1 MPREIKTT
9 LAVDGEQAF
18 KRAINDAR
26 TSMRNLGTQLTLAA
40 AEFKKD
46 GDAMKLMETRSK
58 TLKAEITQQE
68 EIVKAL
74 ETAVEESTKAYGENS
89 DKTEKWQAE
98 LNRARASLTNLQ
110 SELTL
115 NDAGLDRNGNSFDT
129 SSQKAADY
137 QATLQT
143 IGKNVSFETVT
154 QGISNIT
161 DKFENAIKKVFNF
174 AKTIRETFADAGTWA
189 DDLITQATTSGM
201 DVENMQRWNYAAT
214 IIDTDADTIIKA
226 RDKLGQKMV
235 KGWTEGSGD
244 DKLNVWD
251 LLGVDITDKDTGAMR
266 DTMDVLWDLGET
278 LMNMTIIDGNDVRA
292 NEYAMEAFGKS
303 WRELLPLFT
312 AGRAEWDKALQDADV
327 VSEDRVK
334 ALGELDDANQ
344 ALANSWDTT
353 KYSFLAEL
361 APTITDVTKAVTEM
375 LQAFNEWMDTDEG
388 KKSMEELSAAIQ
400 ELFSGVSDIK
410 FSDVINSVKD
420 AINGIK
426 DALVWLSENKDGVYT
441 ALEVIGAGFA
451 LLKISDTVLKFLQL
465 KNGLSGLIGN
475 GGNQMD
481 QSQAG
486 RPGGSYNYTGGSDT
500 GSTAGGGALG
510 FILAKAL
517 PVALGA
523 GIVVAD
529 SLNNH
534 GSNDLINS
542 EGQLTDDFWAS
553 VLGGYDDSFN
563 SFMESLEARY
573 GKDYNDYS
581 AAAVKGGTYGRSWAL
596 TDEQKQAVVDAYLN
610 GGAAEDSFR
619 ILEEQYGWKT
629 SGGIPSYTEAQR
641 AAAEEF
647 WDTYRKSPDDVDS
660 WSDSFDRLEASF
672 NGNEEAFGKL
682 MDAIDLWETQ
692 NNEDNSVYGVED
704 LPKELWDAGDQI
716 GSAVGETLQNM
727 TGGAALPSGGDIQ
740 AFKAVPGQ
748 MEAAVRTAIAS
759 GMSGIRVTMDG
770 ATVGALILPYIN
782 TGLGGLVG

>member
-154 QGISNIT
+154 QGISGIT
-161 DKFENAIKKVFNF
+161 DKFEAAIKKVFSF

-201 DVENMQRWNYAAT
+201 DVETMQRWNYAAQ

-235 KGWTEGSGD
+235 NGWTEGSGK
-244 DKLNVWD
+244 DKLNVWE

-312 AGRAEWDKALQDADV
+312 AGREEWDKALQDADV

-344 ALANSWDTT
+344 ALANSWDAT
-353 KYSFLAEL
+353 KYSFLADL
-361 APTITDVTKAVTEM
+361 APTITDVTNAVTEM

-426 DALVWLSENKDGVYT
+426 NALVWLSEHKDEVYT
-441 ALEVIGAGFA
+441 ALKVIGAGFA
-451 LLKISDTVLKFLQL
+451 LLKVSETVLKVLQL
-465 KNGLSGLIGN
+465 KNGLSGLVGGN
-475 GGNQMD
+475 GNQMD

-486 RPGGSYNYTGGSDT
+486 RPGGNYNYSPAAAPGTGGLGGT
-500 GSTAGGGALG
+500 GTGWFGGL
-510 FILAKAL
+510 
-517 PVALGA
+517 
-523 GIVVAD
+523 
-529 SLNNH
+529 LNNLV
-534 GSNDLINS
+534 N
-542 EGQLTDDFWAS
+542 
-553 VLGGYDDSFN
+553 
-563 SFMESLEARY
+563 
-573 GKDYNDYS
+573 
-581 AAAVKGGTYGRSWAL
+581 
-596 TDEQKQAVVDAYLN
+596 
-610 GGAAEDSFR
+610 GAATNFLFQEYDR
-619 ILEEQYGWKT
+619 IKENLEKEMEGLTPEQAQKKGAMQAMGMTEAEYDAWLAESSIGT
-629 SGGIPSYTEAQR
+629 SGGHSFDVPAAAPAYTEAQR

-647 WDTYRKSPDDVDS
+647 WDAYRKSPDDVDS

-672 NGNEEAFGKL
+672 SGNEEAFGEL
-682 MDAIDLWETQ
+682 LDAIDLWEQ
-692 NNEDNSVYGVED
+692 RNNEDNSVYGVED

-748 MEAAVRTAIAS
+748 MENAVRTAIAS

-782 TGLGGLVG
+782 TGLGSLVG

>member
-26 TSMRNLGTQLTLAA
+26 TSMRNLGTQLTLAT

-98 LNRARASLTNLQ
+98 LNRAKASLTNLQ

-201 DVENMQRWNYAAT
+201 DVETMQRRNYAAT

-451 LLKISDTVLKFLQL
+451 LLKVSDTVLKFLQL
-465 KNGLSGLIGN
+465 KNGLNGLLG
-475 GGNQMD
+475 
-481 QSQAG
+481 
-486 RPGGSYNYTGGSDT
+486 GGSNTGAPTTGGGSDT
-500 GSTAGGGALG
+500 GSTIGGGIVG
-510 FILAKAL
+510 FLLTKAL
-517 PVALGA
+517 PIAAGA
-523 GIVVAD
+523 GAVVAD

-629 SGGIPSYTEAQR
+629 SGGTPSYTDAQR

-672 NGNEEAFGKL
+672 NGNEEAFGEL
-682 MDAIDLWETQ
+682 LDAIDLWETQ
-692 NNEDNSVYGVED
+692 NNEDDSVYGVED

-727 TGGAALPSGGDIQ
+727 TGGAALPSSGDIQ

>member
-154 QGISNIT
+154 QGISGIT
-161 DKFENAIKKVFNF
+161 DKFENAIKKVFSF
-174 AKTIRETFADAGTWA
+174 AKTIRETFADAGEWA
-189 DDLITQATTSGM
+189 DDLVTRATTSGL
-201 DVENMQRWNYAAT
+201 DVETMQRWDYAAQ
-214 IIDTDADTIIKA
+214 IIDTDADTIVKA

-235 KGWTEGSGD
+235 NGWTEGSGN
-244 DKLNVWD
+244 DKLNVWE

-278 LMNMTIIDGNDVRA
+278 LMNMTEIEKNDVRA
-292 NEYAMEAFGKS
+292 NELATEAFGKS

-312 AGRAEWDKALQDADV
+312 AGREAWEKAQSEAEV
-327 VSEDRVK
+327 VSDDRIN
-334 ALGELDDANQ
+334 ALTSLDDANQ
-344 ALANSWDTT
+344 ALANSWDAT

-361 APTITDVTKAVTEM
+361 APTITDVTNAVTEM
-375 LQAFNEWMDTDEG
+375 LKAFNEWMDTDEG
-388 KKSMEELSAAIQ
+388 KQSMQELSDAIR
-400 ELFSGVSDIK
+400 ELFSGISDIK

-426 DALVWLSENKDGVYT
+426 DALVWLSEHKDEVYT
-441 ALEVIGAGFA
+441 ALAVIGGGFA
-451 LLKISDTVLKFLQL
+451 LLEISNTALKVLQL
-465 KNGLSGLIGN
+465 KNGLSGLLGN

-481 QSQAG
+481 QTDPG
-486 RPGGSYNYTGGSDT
+486 RPGGNYNYSPAATPGTGGLGGT
-500 GSTAGGGALG
+500 GTGWFGGL
-510 FILAKAL
+510 
-517 PVALGA
+517 
-523 GIVVAD
+523 
-529 SLNNH
+529 LNNLV
-534 GSNDLINS
+534 N
-542 EGQLTDDFWAS
+542 
-553 VLGGYDDSFN
+553 
-563 SFMESLEARY
+563 
-573 GKDYNDYS
+573 
-581 AAAVKGGTYGRSWAL
+581 
-596 TDEQKQAVVDAYLN
+596 
-610 GGAAEDSFR
+610 GAATNFLFQEYDR
-619 ILEEQYGWKT
+619 IKENLEKEMEGLTPEQAQKKGAMQAMGMTEAEYDAWLAESNIGT
-629 SGGIPSYTEAQR
+629 SGGHSFDVPNASPAYTEAQR

-647 WDTYRKSPDDVDS
+647 WDVYRKNPTDADS

-672 NGNEEAFGKL
+672 NGNEEAFGEL
-682 MDAIDLWETQ
+682 QDAIELWEQ
-692 NNEDNSVYGVED
+692 RNNEDNSVYGVEN
-704 LPKELWDAGDQI
+704 LPQELWDAGDQI

-740 AFKAVPGQ
+740 AFRAVPGQ

-770 ATVGALILPYIN
+770 ETVGALILPYIN

>member
-26 TSMRNLGTQLTLAA
+26 TSMRNLGTQLTLAS

-98 LNRARASLTNLQ
+98 LNRAKASLTNLQ
-110 SELTL
+110 SELAL
-115 NDAGLDRNGNSFDT
+115 NDVGLDRNGNSFDT

-154 QGISNIT
+154 QGISGIT
-161 DKFENAIKKVFNF
+161 DKFEAAIKKVFNF
-174 AKTIRETFADAGTWA
+174 AKTIRETFADAGAWA
-189 DDLITQATTSGM
+189 DDLVTRATTSGL
-201 DVENMQRWNYAAT
+201 DVETMQRWDYAAQ
-214 IIDTDADTIIKA
+214 IIDTDADTIVKA

-235 KGWTEGSGD
+235 KGWTEGSGK

-251 LLGVDITDKDTGAMR
+251 LLGIDITDQDTGAMR
-266 DTMDVLWDLGET
+266 DTMDVLFDLGET

-312 AGRAEWDKALQDADV
+312 AGREEWEKAQAEAGVVSDDRIKALT
-327 VSEDRVK
+327 S
-334 ALGELDDANQ
+334 LDDANQ

-426 DALVWLSENKDGVYT
+426 DALVWLSDHKDDVYT
-441 ALEVIGAGFA
+441 ALKVIGTGFA
-451 LLKISDTVLKFLQL
+451 LLKVSDTVLKVLQL
-465 KNGLSGLIGN
+465 KNGLSGLTG
-475 GGNQMD
+475 GSGNQMD

-486 RPGGSYNYTGGSDT
+486 RPGGSYNYTGGSDS

-534 GSNDLINS
+534 GSNDLVDS
-542 EGQLTDDFWAS
+542 EGKLTDEFWGT

-563 SFMESLEARY
+563 AFMKGVEERY
-573 GKDYNDYS
+573 GEDFSTATKTGQ
-581 AAAVKGGTYGRSWAL
+581 AGWKM
-596 TDEQKQAVVDAYLN
+596 TDEQRAAIGEAYLGSAGN
-610 GGAAEDSFR
+610 LAEAFR
-619 ILEEQYGWKT
+619 ILETGNGWSPYTAPQYT
-629 SGGIPSYTEAQR
+629 DAQK

-647 WDTYRKSPDDVDS
+647 WDAYRSNPDEEER
-660 WSDSFDRLEASF
+660 WSDSFDRLEETF
-672 NGNEEAFGKL
+672 GGNQEAFDQL
-682 MDAIDLWETQ
+682 MDSINLWEQ
-692 NNEDNSVYGVED
+692 RNNEDNSVYGVED
-704 LPKELWDAGDQI
+704 LPQELWDAGDQI
-716 GSAVGETLQNM
+716 GSVVGETLQNM

-740 AFKAVPGQ
+740 AFRAVPGQ
-748 MEAAVRTAIAS
+748 MESAVRAAIAS

-782 TGLGGLVG
+782 SGLGSLIG

>member
-154 QGISNIT
+154 KGISGIT
-161 DKFENAIKKVFNF
+161 DKFENAIKKVFSF
-174 AKTIRETFADAGTWA
+174 AKTIRETFADAGAWA
-189 DDLITQATTSGM
+189 DELITQATTNGM
-201 DVENMQRWNYAAT
+201 DVETMQQWNYAAQ

-226 RDKLGQKMV
+226 RDKLGQKMIN
-235 KGWTEGSGD
+235 GWTEGSGK
-244 DKLNVWD
+244 DKLNVWE
-251 LLGVDITDKDTGAMR
+251 LLGIDITDQDTGAMR

-312 AGRAEWDKALQDADV
+312 AGREEWDKALQDADV

-388 KKSMEELSAAIQ
+388 KQSMQELSDAIR

-410 FSDVINSVKD
+410 FSDIINSVKD

-426 DALVWLSENKDGVYT
+426 NALVWLSEHKGEVYT

-451 LLKISDTVLKFLQL
+451 LLKVSDTVLKVLQL
-465 KNGLSGLIGN
+465 KNGLSGLVGGN
-475 GGNQMD
+475 GNQMD

-500 GSTAGGGALG
+500 GSSAGGGALG

-534 GSNDLINS
+534 GSNDLVDS
-542 EGQLTDDFWAS
+542 EGKLTDEFWGT

-563 SFMESLEARY
+563 AFMKGVEERY
-573 GKDYNDYS
+573 GEDFSTSTKTGQ
-581 AAAVKGGTYGRSWAL
+581 AGWKM
-596 TDEQKQAVVDAYLN
+596 TDEQRSAIGEAYLGSTGN
-610 GGAAEDSFR
+610 LAEAFR
-619 ILEEQYGWKT
+619 ILEEGNGWSPYTAPQYT
-629 SGGIPSYTEAQR
+629 DAQK
-641 AAAEEF
+641 AAAEAF
-647 WDTYRKSPDDVDS
+647 WDDYRKNPTDADS

-672 NGNEEAFGKL
+672 SGNEEAFGEL
-682 MDAIDLWETQ
+682 LDAIDLWEQ
-692 NNEDNSVYGVED
+692 RNNEDNSVYGVED
-704 LPKELWDAGDQI
+704 LPQELWDAGDQI

>member
-154 QGISNIT
+154 QGISGIT
-161 DKFENAIKKVFNF
+161 DKFEAAIKKVFSF

-189 DDLITQATTSGM
+189 DDLITRATTSGL
-201 DVENMQRWNYAAT
+201 DVETMQRWDYAAQ
-214 IIDTDADTIIKA
+214 IIDTDADTIVKA
-226 RDKLGQKMV
+226 RDKLGQKMI

-244 DKLNVWD
+244 DKLNVWE
-251 LLGVDITDKDTGAMR
+251 LLGVDITDKNTGAMR
-266 DTMDVLWDLGET
+266 DTMDVMWDLGET
-278 LMNMTIIDGNDVRA
+278 LMNMTEIEKNDVRA
-292 NEYAMEAFGKS
+292 NELATEAFGKS

-312 AGRAEWDKALQDADV
+312 AGRAEWDKALQDAEV

-361 APTITDVTKAVTEM
+361 APTITDVTNAVTEM
-375 LQAFNEWMDTDEG
+375 LKAFNEWMDTDEG
-388 KKSMEELSAAIQ
+388 KQSMQELSDAIR
-400 ELFSGVSDIK
+400 ELFSGISDIK

-451 LLKISDTVLKFLQL
+451 LLKVSDTVLKVLQL
-465 KNGLSGLIGN
+465 KTGLSGLLGGN
-475 GGNQMD
+475 GNQMD

-500 GSTAGGGALG
+500 GSSAGGGALG

-534 GSNDLINS
+534 GSNDLVDS
-542 EGQLTDDFWAS
+542 EGKLTNEFWGT

-563 SFMESLEARY
+563 AFMKSVEERY
-573 GKDYNDYS
+573 SEDFSTSTKTGQAGWKM
-581 AAAVKGGTYGRSWAL
+581 
-596 TDEQKQAVVDAYLN
+596 TDEQRSAIGEAYLGSAGN
-610 GGAAEDSFR
+610 LAEAFR
-619 ILEEQYGWKT
+619 ILEEGNGWSPYTAPQYT
-629 SGGIPSYTEAQR
+629 DAQK
-641 AAAEEF
+641 AAAEAF
-647 WDTYRKSPDDVDS
+647 WDDYRKNPTDADS

-672 NGNEEAFGKL
+672 SGNEEAFGEL
-682 MDAIDLWETQ
+682 LDAINLWEQ
-692 NNEDNSVYGVED
+692 RNNEDNSVYGVED
-704 LPKELWDAGDQI
+704 LPQELWDTGDQI
-716 GSAVGETLQNM
+716 GSAVGETQQNM

-748 MEAAVRTAIAS
+748 METAVRSAIAS